1 VNILLISP
9 NTLREPYPVYPLGLD
24 HVAAA
29 IDPRHRVEIADCNT
43 LDRDG
48 LARLLLEFSPRIIG
62 ISCRNIDNTDAAR
75 PRFFIH
81 ACRDLIRWLR
91 ERSRAVLV
99 IGGAGFTIMPERI
112 FPELDADFGVI
123 GEGERFGQLVEALD
137 RGERPERIDGIIGRG
152 GSARLPA
159 PWPHPLARRLPAG
172 QTGHHRYYV
181 ERGGMLNL
189 QSKRGCAFSCLY
201 CPYPHIE
208 GHRHRLIDPDQV
220 ARAAVALERA
230 GARYLFFTDSAFNS
244 DINHSLAVAESLKAA
259 GLTIPWGGFFAP
271 IRLPGDYFQVMADC
285 GLTHVEFGTE
295 SLAPAMLRAYKK
307 PFHVDDVVRAHDHAR
322 AAGIH
327 TAHYLLLGGPGES
340 ATTVAETLA
349 SVDRLARAVFFFFIG
364 VRVYPHTGLYD
375 QALARGQIRPETD
388 LLEPVF
394 YRPRRISLAAIRA
407 LVEEAARGRPN
418 WVTGSGG
425 QESAGLVRR
434 LHDRG
439 FTGPLWEYLAR

>member
-9 NTLREPYPVYPLGLD
+9 NTLCDPYPVYPLGLD

-189 QSKRGCAFSCLY
+189 QSKRGCAFTCLY

-271 IRLPGDYFQVMADC
+271 IRLPDDYFQVMADC
-285 GLTHVEFGTE
+285 GLAHVEFGTE
-295 SLAPAMLRAYKK
+295 SLSPVMLAAYNK
-307 PFHVDDVVRAHDHAR
+307 PFGPEEVFLAHGQAR

-327 TAHYLLLGGPGES
+327 TAHYFLLGGPGES
-340 ATTVAETLA
+340 RATVEETLA
-349 SVDRLARAVFFFFIG
+349 AIPALARGVFFFFIG
-364 VRVYPHTGLYD
+364 IRIYPNTRLYEI
-375 QALARGQIRPETD
+375 ALDRGTIAPETD
-388 LLEPVF
+388 LLRPVF
-394 YRPRRISLAAIRA
+394 YRPAAISLQELGQ
-407 LVEEAARGRPN
+407 LVEERSRGRMN
-418 WVTGSGG
+418 WVVGSGG
-425 QESAGLVRR
+425 EKSAELVAR
-434 LHDRG
+434 LHRRG